1 MGIAVFMKTVKE
13 AQGEVRGERR
23 GEQEGGH
30 DSQGSAS
37 EWRPGLLSV
46 SAALSHASLGLLVPL
61 TPCSCFCPMKRPQRS
76 YSGRTGTE
84 LQG

>member
-61 TPCSCFCPMKRPQRS
+61 TPALASVP
-76 YSGRTGTE
+76 
-84 LQG
+84 